1 MFETIVIITTPF
13 CPIPMLSCQIQG
25 YDTPLAIAYLQRV
38 FNNLIFRF
46 NISIINHWW
55 SRILWSLILCF
66 RKCSI
71 GWYWSYIVKA
81 TDLVQKKIAMYY
93 SPVQNTA
100 DFKRQAFQAHLILS
114 HIETLLPL
122 QLFISELWK
131 FSNVRRS
138 LIVTFVLNNSH
149 SWTRSNS
156 SEFSSLPQGP
166 LLGVEGLRQDLV
178 PCRLCLPQLEPAKS
192 VMK

>member
-1 MFETIVIITTPF
+1 M
-13 CPIPMLSCQIQG
+13 
-25 YDTPLAIAYLQRV
+25 
-38 FNNLIFRF
+38 
-46 NISIINHWW
+46 
-55 SRILWSLILCF
+55 
-66 RKCSI
+66 
-71 GWYWSYIVKA
+71 YW
-81 TDLVQKKIAMYY
+81 

-178 PCRLCLPQLEPAKS
+178 PCRFGLPQLEPEIYLVKQAKRVQLHKKDLPYS
-192 VMK
+192 VLKLLLCCSSAWSKIIWSKEPQLGKTFSSHDVKCHPSYQIGQES